1 MLDFIILSFGVI
13 YSLIVI
19 FITLGMYR
27 LPKSFSV
34 DDEDL
39 PTVSVVVSARNEE
52 GDIQKCIESL
62 KKLDFPKN
70 KLQVILVDDKSTDE
84 TSSIIENAAIEN
96 EHFIALNTKDADEN
110 GLTAKARGIAWGIEN
125 SKNEWIF
132 ITDADAEV
140 TPDWLRH
147 MLCRVDEKTGIIGG
161 MLSVK
166 PVSFLAIIEQ
176 MSWAYALPVA
186 FGLAGWG
193 RSFVCVGPN
202 MGIRRSIY
210 ENFGGLQ
217 NEPFQIAEDLALF
230 RIVEKSGYTSLSYLT
245 PNTSIH
251 LNQVPSF
258 RHLLSQQRRWLRGG
272 FESQWSFKIWLA
284 LGFGYHFAISTLLL
298 VGLFLATEATL
309 IVLTIK
315 FFSDLFMLVTQKIL
329 LKKSKILRY
338 FPVQFIYI
346 LLIMIWLPASVL
358 INPKISWKGDGYE
371 IDYK

>member
-39 PTVSVVVSARNEE
+39 PTVSVIVSARNEE
-52 GDIQKCIESL
+52 GDILKCIESL
-62 KKLDFPKN
+62 KKLDFPIN
-70 KLQVILVDDKSTDE
+70 KLEIVLVDDQSTDG

-96 EHFIALNTKDADEN
+96 EHFIALNTKDAGEN
-110 GLTAKARGIAWGIEN
+110 GLRAKARGIAWGIEN
-125 SKNEWIF
+125 SNNEWIF

-140 TPDWLRH
+140 TSDWLRH

-298 VGLFLATEATL
+298 VGLFLALEATL

-338 FPVQFIYI
+338 FPVQFTYI

-371 IDYK
+371 IDYE